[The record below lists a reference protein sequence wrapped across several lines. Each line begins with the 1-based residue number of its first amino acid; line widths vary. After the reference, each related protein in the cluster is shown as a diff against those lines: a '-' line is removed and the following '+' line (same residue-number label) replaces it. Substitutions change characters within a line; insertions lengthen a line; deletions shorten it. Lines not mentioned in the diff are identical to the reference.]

1 MTTKTIRAL
10 ALLGVTAALMPF
22 GLMAQGP
29 AHFNLP
35 FGFTVG
41 TKYLEPGSYSV
52 SEVTSHVL
60 QIRSDTGKAGT
71 FVIGAP
77 GEPGKLPGKMT
88 MTFQRYGDQYFLSKV
103 ADSNR
108 GWSVPKSAGEKE
120 LLSRVSPTKLGVV
133 ASIGK

>member
-1 MTTKTIRAL
+1 MNTKTIRTL
-10 ALLGVTAALMPF
+10 ALLSVTATFLPF

-52 SEVTSHVL
+52 SEVTPHVL
-60 QIRSDTGKAGT
+60 QIRSDTGKAST

-77 GEPGKLPGKMT
+77 AEPGKLPGKMT
-88 MTFQRYGDQYFLSKV
+88 MTFQRYGEQYFLSNV
-103 ADSNR
+103 ADSNH
-108 GWSVPKSAGEKE
+108 GWRVPKSAGEKE
-120 LLSRVSPTKLGVV
+120 LLGRVSPARLGVV

>member
-1 MTTKTIRAL
+1 MNTKTIRAL
-10 ALLGVTAALMPF
+10 ALLGVTATLMPF

-35 FGFTVG
+35 FAFTVG
-41 TKYLEPGSYSV
+41 TRHLEPGSYSV
-52 SEVTSHVL
+52 SEVTPNVL

-77 GEPGKLPGKMT
+77 GEPGKLPGTMT
-88 MTFQRYGDQYFLSKV
+88 MTFQRYGEQYFLSNV
-103 ADSNR
+103 ADSNH

-120 LLSRVSPTKLGVV
+120 MLGRVSPSKLGVV

>member
-1 MTTKTIRAL
+1 MNTKTIRTL
-10 ALLGVTAALMPF
+10 ALLSLTATFIPF
-22 GLMAQGP
+22 SLMAQGP

-41 TKYLEPGSYSV
+41 TQHLEPGSYSV
-52 SEVTSHVL
+52 SEVTPHVL

-71 FVIGAP
+71 FVIGTPA
-77 GEPGKLPGKMT
+77 EPGKLSGKMT
-88 MTFQRYGDQYFLSKV
+88 MTFQRYGDQYFLSTV

-120 LLSRVSPTKLGVV
+120 LLGRVSPSRLGVV

>member
-1 MTTKTIRAL
+1 
-10 ALLGVTAALMPF
+10 
-22 GLMAQGP
+22 MAQGP

-41 TKYLEPGSYSV
+41 TKYLEPGRYSV
-52 SEVTSHVL
+52 AEVTPHVL
-60 QIRSDTGKAGT
+60 QIRSETGKAST

-77 GEPGKLPGKMT
+77 DEPGKLPGKMT

-108 GWSVPKSAGEKE
+108 GWRVPKSNSEKE
-120 LLSRVSPTKLGVV
+120 LLGRVSPAKLGVV
-133 ASIGK
+133 ASVK